1 LSGDITDFYVHT
13 VTVKPKLGTG
23 AAGDVFGPSQT
34 ITGYLDGKT
43 QLIRS
48 ANGEQVVSASQFYCS
63 VADGAKFAPDS
74 VVTFG
79 DGRTAQVIIVNSL
92 DAPGLELP
100 EHAVIYLT

>member
-1 LSGDITDFYVHT
+1 VTGVADFYVHS
-13 VTVKPKLGTG
+13 VAVKPKLGTG
-23 AAGDVFGPSQT
+23 AAGDVYGPSQT
-34 ITGYLDGKT
+34 VNGYLDGKT

-48 ANGEQVVSASQFYCS
+48 KDGEQVVSASQFYCS
-63 VADGAKFAPDS
+63 VADSAAFAPDS

-92 DAPGLELP
+92 DAPGLDLP